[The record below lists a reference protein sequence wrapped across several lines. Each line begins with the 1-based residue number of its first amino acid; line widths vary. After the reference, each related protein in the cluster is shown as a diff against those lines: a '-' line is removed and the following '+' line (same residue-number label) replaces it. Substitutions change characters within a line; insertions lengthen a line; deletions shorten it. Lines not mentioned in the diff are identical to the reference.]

1 MGRKVNDMS
10 YIELRNVS
18 KTIKKNPVLKN
29 VTLELEQHKIYG
41 IQGVNG
47 SGKTMLLRAI
57 SGLMR
62 TEGEIRIQGRD
73 PVTKGQPLDIG
84 VMIELPGFL
93 REFTGKENLKLLA
106 LIQKGITEQDI
117 VWALRSVGLDETDNR
132 RYGKYSLG
140 MKQRLGIAQA
150 ILGVPQ
156 LILLDEPTNAIDAGG
171 VQQIK
176 ELVTD
181 LKKQGSTLILT
192 SHDRMFLEDLAD
204 EVITMEGGRV
214 ICRQ

>member
-1 MGRKVNDMS
+1 MGRKVKDMS

-62 TEGEIRIQGRD
+62 TEGKIRIQGRD

-93 REFTGKENLKLLA
+93 REFTGKENLELLA

-140 MKQRLGIAQA
+140 MKQRLGIAA
-150 ILGVPQ
+150 ALLSEPEL
-156 LILLDEPTNAIDAGG
+156 LILDEPTNGLDPFGIQKLRAM
-171 VQQIK
+171 
-176 ELVTD
+176 L
-181 LKKQGSTLILT
+181 S
-192 SHDRMFLEDLAD
+192 
-204 EVITMEGGRV
+204 
-214 ICRQ
+214 

>member
-1 MGRKVNDMS
+1 M
-10 YIELRNVS
+10 
-18 KTIKKNPVLKN
+18 
-29 VTLELEQHKIYG
+29 
-41 IQGVNG
+41 
-47 SGKTMLLRAI
+47 
-57 SGLMR
+57 
-62 TEGEIRIQGRD
+62 
-73 PVTKGQPLDIG
+73 TKGQPLDIG

-93 REFTGKENLKLLA
+93 REFTGKENLELLA